1 MSKLL
6 RVRVVLICFLVFPL
20 QHFSTQPAAAQAAA
34 DSDGKKLVP
43 RTPETVEKAMQA
55 ERHINLDVVATDS
68 AGRSMPGL
76 QQQDFTILD
85 NNQPQKMA
93 SFAALQGP
101 TADPPVE
108 VILLIDLVNTG
119 FSRVAYERQEID
131 RFLRQNNGQL
141 AYPMTLVVFSDTNTD
156 MQPQPSRDGNKMA
169 DLLSSTNSSLRIIG
183 RSAGFYGAEER
194 LEKSLNALDK
204 LIAYEGPKPG
214 RKMVIWI
221 SPGWPLLENPNVQFD
236 AKAQQA
242 FFNWISD
249 FSNSLR
255 QSRMTLYA
263 VDPVGAGE
271 GNMLGMF
278 YYQSFLKGV
287 KKPSQA
293 GSGNLGLQVLAMR
306 SGGRVLNSSNDLTS
320 ELNSC
325 VADAGAYYEMSFDA
339 APSDKV
345 NEYHEL
351 TVKID
356 KPGAKARTD
365 AAYYGQP

>member
-1 MSKLL
+1 MSKLF
-6 RVRVVLICFLVFPL
+6 RVRVALMCFLVLPL
-20 QHFSTQPAAAQAAA
+20 LHISTQSVAAQAAS

-43 RTPETVEKAMQA
+43 RTPESAEKAMQA
-55 ERHINLDVVATDS
+55 ERHISLDVVAMDS
-68 AGRSMPGL
+68 AGRTISGL
-76 QQQDFTILD
+76 QQQDFTIVD

-108 VILLIDLVNTG
+108 VILLIDLVNTT

-141 AYPMTLVVFSDTNTD
+141 VYPTTLVVFTDTNTD
-156 MQPQPSRDGNKMA
+156 MQPQPSRDGNQIA
-169 DLLSSTNSSLRIIG
+169 NLLSATNSSLRIIG

-194 LEKSLNALDK
+194 QEKSLNALDK
-204 LIAYEGPKPG
+204 LIAYEGTKPG

-221 SPGWPLLENPNVQFD
+221 SPGWPLIEGPNVQFGV
-236 AKAQQA
+236 KAQQS

-255 QSRMTLYA
+255 QSRITLYA
-263 VDPVGAGE
+263 VDPIGAGE
-271 GNMLGMF
+271 SNMLGMF

-293 GSGNLGLQVLAMR
+293 GSGNLGLQVLALH
-306 SGGRVLNSSNDLTS
+306 SGGRVLNASNDLTS

-356 KPGAKARTD
+356 KPGVKTRTN